1 MLSRIPLTHG
11 YRAQGC
17 REYSLRAN
25 QTAIFL
31 TCVSL
36 VVCVSGKGGP
46 PDTTF
51 IEDAVLEL
59 LKTRRI
65 LKCSY
70 PYGFFL
76 EPKSTKKEI
85 YELMQVRGV
94 LLLFFFKEG
103 QIFWRLWDVGEAG
116 LKLFYLHN
124 SPICSVFTSQLLV
137 RFSCCIIHDCK
148 CGQGMYLP
156 DFFFVLW
163 PLESGKINE
172 RGFHSTP
179 NPPPLRSG
187 LL

>member
-1 MLSRIPLTHG
+1 M
-11 YRAQGC
+11 
-17 REYSLRAN
+17 RAN

-85 YELMQVRGV
+85 YELMQVCICTSFFLRGRANG
-94 LLLFFFKEG
+94 LD
-103 QIFWRLWDVGEAG
+103 RLWDVKEVG
-116 LKLFYLHN
+116 LKLFYLHT
-124 SPICSVFTSQLLV
+124 STICSVSASQLSE
-137 RFSCCIIHDCK
+137 RFSCCIIHDCR

-156 DFFFVLW
+156 DFFFVL
-163 PLESGKINE
+163 
-172 RGFHSTP
+172 
-179 NPPPLRSG
+179 
-187 LL
+187 

>member
-1 MLSRIPLTHG
+1 MHARIPITCG
-11 YRAQGC
+11 YGAQGC
-17 REYSLRAN
+17 REFSLRAN
-25 QTAIFL
+25 ETPIFL

-36 VVCVSGKGGP
+36 VVRVSGKGGP

-85 YELMQVRGV
+85 YELMQVLV
-94 LLLFFFKEG
+94 CSCPFFFFFFFLVRKG
-103 QIFWRLWDVGEAG
+103 KWPVRLWDVGEAG

-124 SPICSVFTSQLLV
+124 SPICSVFTSQLLG
-137 RFSCCIIHDCK
+137 RFSCCIIHDFQ
-148 CGQGMYLP
+148 CGQGMCLP
-156 DFFFVLW
+156 DFLFVL
-163 PLESGKINE
+163 
-172 RGFHSTP
+172 
-179 NPPPLRSG
+179 
-187 LL
+187 